1 MQNQYGILE
10 QMEDII
16 DVNVVKDR
24 LIIFTNKLIQNV
36 TECKQ
41 C

>member
-36 TECKQ
+36 TEYKQ